1 MYCNRRL
8 FWLTAAVYGLNW
20 LCYLLSIF
28 WVEMHRWMVVF
39 FFPVFIYI
47 IIMLYVMKKNDKCRK
62 EMFLTK
68 LELKNIRGW
77 RAVLIG
83 LSGAV
88 ALLTFVIAM
97 VCLVNGSG
105 EIIDGVYWLTNK
117 GDLVRQITWEEYSK
131 LIRAEAS
138 MVYGFFLFPTANPLA
153 YYAEE
158 RSQFRE
164 KIKA

>member
-8 FWLTAAVYGLNW
+8 FWLTAAVHGLNW

-28 WVEMHRWMVVF
+28 WVEMHRWMMVF
-39 FFPVFIYI
+39 FLLMFIYVI
-47 IIMLYVMKKNDKCRK
+47 VMDCLMKRDGKFREPSFWGK
-62 EMFLTK
+62 EEWKFT
-68 LELKNIRGW
+68 GW
-77 RAVLIG
+77 RAGLVGVSACVTMLMFAIG
-83 LSGAV
+83 VGILAEGQGTIV
-88 ALLTFVIAM
+88 DDI
-97 VCLVNGSG
+97 
-105 EIIDGVYWLTNK
+105 YWIENH
-117 GDLVRQITWEEYSK
+117 GDYVRQITWEEYSK

-158 RSQFRE
+158 QSQFRE